1 MRALGHVQQCQQAE
15 NVVADR
21 FFDIVFHDRHVLVSS
36 GMEDDLDS
44 IGQEY
49 FAHAFRVAEV
59 GDAKYLS
66 LRILAL
72 GKLMLQMK
80 DPGFILIE
88 AHKKFWFVYPDL
100 AA

>member
-21 FFDIVFHDRHVLVSS
+21 FFDIVFHDGHVLVSS

-49 FAHAFRVAEV
+49 FAHALRVAEV
-59 GDAKYLS
+59 GNTKRVA
-66 LRILAL
+66 IAGIALA
-72 GKLMLQMK
+72 KLMLQVK
-80 DPGFILIE
+80 DTGFILVE
-88 AHKKFWFVYPDL
+88 AHKKSRSVCPYL